1 MIQRA
6 SQVIGKSVMAAD
18 NGEKLGTVAD
28 LLFDDSNRQ
37 LIGLVINQGLLH
49 SEQVLLADAVQAF
62 GRDAVVSSS
71 RTAMISARDWR
82 EKQKTTEQKTA
93 E

>member
-1 MIQRA
+1 MIQKA

-28 LLFDDSNRQ
+28 VLFDDSDRH
-37 LIGLVINQGLLH
+37 LIGVVVRQGLLH
-49 SEQVLLADAVQAF
+49 SEQVLPVDAVQTF
-62 GRDAVVSSS
+62 GRDAVVSAS
-71 RTAMISARDWR
+71 RGALISAREWR
-82 EKQKTTEQKTA
+82 EKQKAA

>member
-82 EKQKTTEQKTA
+82 EKQKTAEPKTA

>member
-82 EKQKTTEQKTA
+82 EKQKTAEQGKG
-93 E
+93 

>member
-28 LLFDDSNRQ
+28 VLFDDSDRH
-37 LIGLVINQGLLH
+37 LIGLVIRQGLLH
-49 SEQVLLADAVQAF
+49 SEQVLPTDAVQTF
-62 GRDAVVSSS
+62 GRDAVVSAS
-71 RTAMISARDWR
+71 RTSLISARDWR
-82 EKQKTTEQKTA
+82 ERQKVED
-93 E
+93 

>member
-28 LLFDDSNRQ
+28 LLFDDTNRQ

-82 EKQKTTEQKTA
+82 EKQKTPEQGKG
-93 E
+93 

>member
-1 MIQRA
+1 MIQKA

-28 LLFDDSNRQ
+28 VLFDDSDRH
-37 LIGLVINQGLLH
+37 LIGVVVRQGLLH
-49 SEQVLLADAVQAF
+49 SEQVLPVDAVQTF
-62 GRDAVVSSS
+62 GRDAVVSAS
-71 RTAMISARDWR
+71 RAALISARDWR
-82 EKQKTTEQKTA
+82 DRQKPE

>member
-28 LLFDDSNRQ
+28 VLFDDSDRHMV
-37 LIGLVINQGLLH
+37 GLVVRQGLLH
-49 SEQVLLADAVQAF
+49 SEQVLLAEAVQAF

-71 RTAMISARDWR
+71 RTALISARDWR
-82 EKQKTTEQKTA
+82 DKQKVTE
-93 E
+93 

>member
-6 SQVIGKSVMAAD
+6 SQVIGKSIMAAD

-28 LLFDDSNRQ
+28 VLFDDSNRQ
-37 LIGLVINQGLLH
+37 LVGLVVRQGLLK
-49 SEQVLLADAVQAF
+49 SEQVLPADGVQAF
-62 GRDAVVSSS
+62 GRDAVVSASQ
-71 RTAMISARDWR
+71 TVLISARDWQ
-82 EKQKTTEQKTA
+82 EKQKLE

>member
-1 MIQRA
+1 MIHRA

-28 LLFDDSNRQ
+28 LLFDDSNRH
-37 LIGLVINQGLLH
+37 LIGLVIRQGVLR
-49 SEQVLLADAVQAF
+49 SEQVLPADGVQAF
-62 GRDAVVSSS
+62 GRDAVVSAS
-71 RTAMISARDWR
+71 RTALISARDWK
-82 EKQKTTEQKTA
+82 EKQKLPE

>member
-1 MIQRA
+1 MLQRA

-18 NGEKLGTVAD
+18 NGEKLGTVGD

-37 LIGLVINQGLLH
+37 LIGLVVRQGLLH
-49 SEQVLLADAVQAF
+49 SEQVLPADAVQAF
-62 GRDAVVSSS
+62 GRDAVVSAS
-71 RTAMISARDWR
+71 RTALISARDWR
-82 EKQKTTEQKTA
+82 EKQKVA

>member
-28 LLFDDSNRQ
+28 VLFDDGNRQ
-37 LIGLVINQGLLH
+37 LIGLVVRQGLLS
-49 SEQVLLADAVQAF
+49 SEHVMPADAVQAF
-62 GRDAVVSSS
+62 GRDAVVSAS
-71 RTAMISARDWR
+71 RAALISARDWR
-82 EKQKTTEQKTA
+82 DKQKVA

>member
-28 LLFDDSNRQ
+28 LLFDDGNRQ
-37 LIGLVINQGLLH
+37 LIGLVIRQGLLH
-49 SEQVLLADAVQAF
+49 SEQVLPADGVQAF
-62 GRDAVVSSS
+62 GRDAVVSTS
-71 RTAMISARDWR
+71 RAALITARDWR
-82 EKQKTTEQKTA
+82 EKQKVDE
-93 E
+93 